1 MTDSPPMDISRQ
13 ACPRCNSPV
22 EPGTMFC
29 ESCGAKI
36 DTSLR
41 CTQCG
46 APLNKAMKFCESC
59 GAPREV
65 VQKNNVPAAP
75 EVIAEQATAPQKS
88 EETGQTLPSLALSE
102 HPAAKKPIPSMKWVV
117 TGLVILIVLAIAA
130 YAFALP
136 MLSGTTASEKS
147 GGNSP
152 GTGSGTAPGTTP
164 TTGSSLVTGTLT
176 PGQTQ
181 VVPSNLDV
189 KFQAERD
196 PISGIVTVTFTG
208 GAGQNGVREVL
219 ARLTRSDGQV
229 ITKTFT
235 IPQIGISE
243 TLQGTK
249 MTDRIEVSVSYYN
262 GERYTVLDET
272 FEYKKR

>member
-1 MTDSPPMDISRQ
+1 MKMTDSPPTDFSRR

-46 APLNKAMKFCESC
+46 APMNKAMKFCESC
-59 GAPREV
+59 GAPREEV
-65 VQKNNVPAAP
+65 PENNVPAAP
-75 EVIAEQATAPQKS
+75 EVIAEQATVQKS
-88 EETGQTLPSLALSE
+88 EGTGQIPQLLPLSDP
-102 HPAAKKPIPSMKWVV
+102 PAAKKPLPSMKWVV
-117 TGLVILIVLAIAA
+117 TALVILIFLAIAA

-147 GGNSP
+147 GGNSA
-152 GTGSGTAPGTTP
+152 GTGSGTASSTPPPG
-164 TTGSSLVTGTLT
+164 GSLVTGTLT
-176 PGQTQ
+176 PGPTQ
-181 VVPSNLDV
+181 VPPPNLDV